1 MKEQIQKLKKEKN
14 AVILT
19 HYYAPAEAQEVADYV
34 GVTPFISQ
42 RLPKR
47 ALRILSYSAEFL
59 LWGRVQRF

>member
-19 HYYAPAEAQEVADYV
+19 HYYALPKLRRLLTMS
-34 GVTPFISQ
+34 VTPFISQ

-59 LWGRVQRF
+59 LWEKAQRF